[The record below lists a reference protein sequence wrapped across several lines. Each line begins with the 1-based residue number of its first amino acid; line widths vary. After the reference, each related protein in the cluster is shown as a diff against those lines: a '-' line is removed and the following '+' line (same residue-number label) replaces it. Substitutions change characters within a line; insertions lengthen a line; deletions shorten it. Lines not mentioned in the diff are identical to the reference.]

1 MSENRNSPS
10 APGQRALVR
19 AKQKAARLR
28 KAADRET
35 IFELI
40 VAGYNY
46 ATIAKELGVCEATVR
61 REVQRALDS
70 RKSDAPE
77 RYVALQKAR
86 LDRAMQAVDS
96 ALGDLDLRG
105 VPALVQLLTEYDRYE
120 GLSARLSG
128 RVEAHAEAG
137 ADLPNLAPKRLIS
150 AESKTAIGAQAGASA
165 APKARVSPL
174 LPRAGEGP
182 RRGDEGRV
190 RR

>member
-86 LDRAMQAVDS
+86 LDRPMP
-96 ALGDLDLRG
+96 G
-105 VPALVQLLTEYDRYE
+105 LVQLLAESDRYE
-120 GLSARLSG
+120 GFSARLSC
-128 RVEAHAEAG
+128 RPEPQSEVS
-137 ADLPNLAPKRLIS
+137 ADWRHLAPKRLIS
-150 AESKTAIGAQAGASA
+150 ADSKTALRAPVAAS
-165 APKARVSPL
+165 PAR
-174 LPRAGEGP
+174 G
-182 RRGDEGRV
+182 RGG
-190 RR
+190 